1 MGDKEET
8 DKMSKKSFNTK
19 TLTKCAILS
28 AAAWILMLFEFPLP
42 VAPVFYKA
50 DFSEV
55 AVLIG
60 AFSMGP
66 WAGVVIEGIKIV
78 LNVLTTGTS
87 TAYVGELA
95 NFIIGCAFVLPA
107 AWIYHHNKTRKNAII
122 GLAAGT
128 VLMALVGCV
137 VNYFVLIPMYSTL
150 YGLPLDAIID
160 MGRVIFPIIHDT
172 FTFVCFAVMP
182 FNLIK
187 GIGVSVVTTLLYK
200 HVSPI
205 LHA

>member
-1 MGDKEET
+1 
-8 DKMSKKSFNTK
+8 MSKKVFSTK
-19 TLTKCAILS
+19 MLTKCAILS
-28 AAAWILMLFEFPLP
+28 AAAVILMLFEFPLP

-66 WAGVVIEGIKIV
+66 LAGVVIEGIKIV
-78 LNVLTTGTS
+78 LNVLFTGSS

-95 NFIIGCAFVLPA
+95 NFVIGCAFVLPA
-107 AWIYHHNKTRKNAII
+107 AWIYHHHKSKKSAVL
-122 GLAAGT
+122 GMVVGT
-128 VLMALVGCV
+128 VVMAVAGCV
-137 VNYFVLIPMYSTL
+137 VNYFVLLPMYSSL
-150 YGLPLDAIID
+150 YGLPMDTIID
-160 MGRVIFPIIHDT
+160 MGRVIFPFIHDP

-187 GIGVSVVTTLLYK
+187 GFGVSLITALLYK
-200 HVSPI
+200 HVSPL